1 MKTTEQT
8 LAGKID
14 EVPTPEEFVILKRV
28 AEAGIRMA
36 NILRQPE
43 RAERIKKM
51 LDDMEVR
58 VCRLYP
64 TR

>member
-1 MKTTEQT
+1 MKTTEQI
-8 LAGKID
+8 LADKID
-14 EVPTPEEFVILKRV
+14 EVPTPAEFAVLKRV

-36 NILRQPE
+36 GILRQPE

-51 LDDMEVR
+51 IDDMEVR

-64 TR
+64 TK